1 MKLDPHQFGLAGAI
15 ASAIFWTGCS
25 ILCVMFPAKSLELA
39 ADMMHLSSFGQLT
52 EFFGVNA
59 ANYVSGLIQYA
70 VYTYIYVYIFVY
82 AYNRM
87 NTGITSK
94 K

>member
-1 MKLDPHQFGLAGAI
+1 MKFDPHKFGLAGAA

-25 ILCVMFPAKSLELA
+25 IIMAMWPAKSMDLT
-39 ADMMHLSSFGQLT
+39 ADMLHLSSLGPLV

-70 VYTYIYVYIFVY
+70 VYTYLHVYLFVY
-82 AYNRM
+82 AYDRM
-87 NTGITSK
+87 NK

>member
-1 MKLDPHQFGLAGAI
+1 MKFDPHKWGLAGAA

-25 ILCVMFPAKSLELA
+25 IIMAMWPVKSIELT
-39 ADMMHLSSFGQLT
+39 ADMFHLSSFGPLV
-52 EFFGVNA
+52 ELFGVTA

-70 VYTYIYVYIFVY
+70 VYSYIYVYLLIY

-87 NTGITSK
+87 NK

>member
-1 MKLDPHQFGLAGAI
+1 MKFDPHKWGLAGAA

-25 ILCVMFPAKSLELA
+25 IICAMWPAKALDLT
-39 ADMMHLSSFGQLT
+39 ADMFHLSSFGPLV

-70 VYTYIYVYIFVY
+70 VYSYIYVYLFVY

-87 NTGITSK
+87 NK

>member
-1 MKLDPHQFGLAGAI
+1 MKFDPHKFGVAGAV
-15 ASAIFWTGCS
+15 ASAIFWTGCT
-25 ILCVMFPAKSLELA
+25 IICAMFPGKALELT
-39 ADMMHLSSFGQLT
+39 ADMVHLSSFGPLT

-70 VYTYIYVYIFVY
+70 VYSYLYVYLFVY

-87 NTGITSK
+87 NK

>member
-1 MKLDPHQFGLAGAI
+1 MKLDPHKFGLAGAV
-15 ASAIFWTGCS
+15 ASAIFWTACS
-25 ILCVMFPAKSLELA
+25 ILCVMFPVKAMELS
-39 ADMMHLSSFGQLT
+39 ADMLHLSGFGQLT

-70 VYTYIYVYIFVY
+70 VYSYLYIYLFVY

-87 NTGITSK
+87 NAGTIK
-94 K
+94 KS

>member
-1 MKLDPHQFGLAGAI
+1 MKFDPHKFGLAGAA

-25 ILCVMFPAKSLELA
+25 IIMAMWPAKSMDLT
-39 ADMMHLSSFGQLT
+39 ADMLHLSSLGPLV

-70 VYTYIYVYIFVY
+70 VYTYLYVYLFVY
-82 AYNRM
+82 AYDRM
-87 NTGITSK
+87 NK

>member
-1 MKLDPHQFGLAGAI
+1 MKFDPHKFGLAGAA
-15 ASAIFWTGCS
+15 ASAIFWTVCS
-25 ILCVMFPAKSLELA
+25 ILCVMWPAKALDLT
-39 ADMMHLSSFGQLT
+39 ADMLHLSSLGPLV

-59 ANYVSGLIQYA
+59 ANYVSGLIQYT
-70 VYTYIYVYIFVY
+70 VYTYIYVYLFVY

-87 NTGITSK
+87 NK